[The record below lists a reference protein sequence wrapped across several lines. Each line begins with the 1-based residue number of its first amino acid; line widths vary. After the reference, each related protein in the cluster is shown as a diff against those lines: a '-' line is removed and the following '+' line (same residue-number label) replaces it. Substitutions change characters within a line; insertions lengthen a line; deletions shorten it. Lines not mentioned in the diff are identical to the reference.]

1 MRRLGTQVRYIAS
14 SLSSTGVD
22 YLMLLIL
29 NATIGG
35 LFAPVIIARTASCTM
50 NYLINR
56 RVFRARGGLIA
67 TAARYYAWG
76 AVIMLLAY
84 ASLTTLTNTG
94 VPLWAA
100 SIGAN
105 SSLFALNYLGQSYPV
120 FGTVEALRCDAS
132 RLGSRVA
139 GLLASGRARLA
150 AAA

>member
-29 NATIGG
+29 NATI
-35 LFAPVIIARTASCTM
+35 
-50 NYLINR
+50 
-56 RVFRARGGLIA
+56 GGLIA

-105 SSLFALNYLGQSYPV
+105 SSLFALNYLGQSYLV

>member
-84 ASLTTLTNTG
+84 ASLTALTNAG

-105 SSLFALNYLGQSYPV
+105 SSLLTQI
-120 FGTVEALRCDAS
+120 
-132 RLGSRVA
+132 
-139 GLLASGRARLA
+139 GRASCRERV
-150 AAA
+150 